1 MRFTMGHRKTDD
13 QKKHHLPATDRE
25 VDAPTGDD
33 YDHTG
38 NDRNED
44 RPGGN
49 RGGGDPNS
57 ALGR

>member
-1 MRFTMGHRKTDD
+1 MDHNTTGD
-13 QKKHHLPATDRE
+13 QEKRHVPATSRE
-25 VDAPTGDD
+25 ADLPTDED

-38 NDRNED
+38 HERKED
-44 RPGGN
+44 RPGGT

>member
-1 MRFTMGHRKTDD
+1 MDQDQNDDPGSGHVPATSREAD
-13 QKKHHLPATDRE
+13 LPADE
-25 VDAPTGDD
+25 D

-38 NDRNED
+38 HERKED

-49 RGGGDPNS
+49 RGGGNPDS